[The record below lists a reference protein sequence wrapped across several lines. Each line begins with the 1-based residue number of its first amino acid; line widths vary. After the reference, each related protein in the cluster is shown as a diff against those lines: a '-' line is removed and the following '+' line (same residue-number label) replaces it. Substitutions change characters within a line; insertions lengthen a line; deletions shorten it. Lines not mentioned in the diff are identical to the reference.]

1 MSRILIDN
9 RYSLGDLLGIGG
21 TAEVYLAHDEILDR
35 DVALKVLRS
44 QRADN
49 EEFVKLFRREA
60 RSAAALNH
68 PNVVPVYYWGR
79 SQDGR
84 YYMTMEYVSGGTLN
98 DRVGPIHP
106 STVAGLGLQVAD
118 ALRFAHEHGVIHRDV
133 KPHNILL
140 TEASEARVADFG
152 IARAANATT
161 TSQSSPFMGTAGY
174 MSPEQAK
181 GESVGPASDLYSLG
195 VVLYEALTGELLGI
209 GGTAEVYLAHDE
221 ILDRDVALK
230 VLRSQHAEN
239 EEFVKLFRREAR
251 SAAAL
256 NHPNVVPVYY
266 WGRSEDGRYYM
277 TMEYVSGGTLKD
289 RVGESLNPST
299 VIRLG
304 LQVADALEFAHE
316 RGVVHRDV
324 KPHNI
329 LLTEAGEARVADF
342 GIARAANATTTS
354 QLSPL
359 MGTAGYLSPEQAK
372 GESVGPASDL
382 YSLGVVLYEALTG
395 ELPLNAED
403 PVALAMKHVNELPRS
418 PREANPKVPND
429 LAALTLKLLAKRPE
443 DRYPSAYAL
452 AQDLERVRHGLPPTI
467 APSEETTQ
475 SMSTPLLPGEEDQ
488 TRKIAVQLPVSGR
501 PAWES
506 EYGRR
511 IHSRLFTILAAL
523 LLGLVLLG
531 GLGWALSLYL

>member
-44 QRADN
+44 Q
-49 EEFVKLFRREA
+49 
-60 RSAAALNH
+60 
-68 PNVVPVYYWGR
+68 
-79 SQDGR
+79 
-84 YYMTMEYVSGGTLN
+84 
-98 DRVGPIHP
+98 
-106 STVAGLGLQVAD
+106 
-118 ALRFAHEHGVIHRDV
+118 
-133 KPHNILL
+133 
-140 TEASEARVADFG
+140 
-152 IARAANATT
+152 
-161 TSQSSPFMGTAGY
+161 
-174 MSPEQAK
+174 
-181 GESVGPASDLYSLG
+181 
-195 VVLYEALTGELLGI
+195 
-209 GGTAEVYLAHDE
+209 
-221 ILDRDVALK
+221 
-230 VLRSQHAEN
+230 HAEN
-239 EEFVKLFRREAR
+239 EEFIKLFRREAR

-304 LQVADALEFAHE
+304 LQVADALGFAHE

-475 SMSTPLLPGEEDQ
+475 NMSTPLLPGEEDQ

-501 PAWES
+501 PAWKPEH
-506 EYGRR
+506 GRR